1 MQNAV
6 TKSEFAELIGVSRGR
21 VSQMLA
27 ARQIDGDAIVGE
39 GRSARINVEVARA
52 QLDARLDLGQRL
64 GANGRVKLGG
74 ASSDPTEAAI
84 KRQRLA
90 ALELANER
98 ARAEAAARSGHYVEA
113 DGMRQELGRVAGR
126 LVAGFE
132 GSLPEL
138 AAAIASQSSMSQR
151 DALHVLRTAWRAIR
165 TRLSGAEA
173 EAAAQE
179 PETLEAA
186 Q

>member
-39 GRSARINVEVARA
+39 GRSARINVEVARR

-64 GANGRVKLGG
+64 GANGRARLDGET
-74 ASSDPTEAAI
+74 SDPTDAAI

-90 ALELANER
+90 QLELANER
-98 ARAEAAARSGHYVEA
+98 ARAEAAASSGRYVEA
-113 DGMRQELGRVAGR
+113 DAARQEMGKIAGR
-126 LVAGFE
+126 LVAAFE
-132 GSLPEL
+132 GALPEL
-138 AAAIASQSSMSQR
+138 ASAVAASSSLPQR
-151 DALHVLRTAWRAIR
+151 EVLHLLRGSWRAIR
-165 TRLSGAEA
+165 ARLSGTEA
-173 EAAAQE
+173 EAAQ
-179 PETLEAA
+179 
-186 Q
+186 